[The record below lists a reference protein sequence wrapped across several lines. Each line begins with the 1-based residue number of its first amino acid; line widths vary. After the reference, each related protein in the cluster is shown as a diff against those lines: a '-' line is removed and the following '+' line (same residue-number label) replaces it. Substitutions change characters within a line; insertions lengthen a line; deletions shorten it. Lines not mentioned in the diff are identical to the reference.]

1 VQVEKE
7 GVPMDVG
14 SLAYSSHDDALL
26 ITGSDSSITTVNS
39 QLEPLELKGAFAKK
53 GAILSESN
61 GIFMS
66 DNLEFMTT
74 NASLLAVESA
84 SQEESVGKVLDKASV
99 LKMRIDTDKVTLED
113 INSYE

>member
-1 VQVEKE
+1 
-7 GVPMDVG
+7 
-14 SLAYSSHDDALL
+14 
-26 ITGSDSSITTVNS
+26 
-39 QLEPLELKGAFAKK
+39 
-53 GAILSESN
+53 
-61 GIFMS
+61 
-66 DNLEFMTT
+66 MTT